1 MSIFSNYSDFK
12 YIYPPRAES
21 AIDPKLLKDIGESW
35 IAQPKYNGSC
45 TVLFINGHADYKL
58 YNRHAEPLTLQ
69 QPINYTALNDSEK
82 YMVLCG
88 EYLNKNKTGENGLP
102 FNHKFIIWDI
112 LVWKGEYLLGTSV
125 EERLTILY
133 TLFGSSRGHIS
144 EKGMHLFN
152 HLHTTPLHDVF
163 MAPSYQ
169 HSFKNLF
176 DELIQTDLYE
186 GLVLKKKNAR
196 LDLGLREKNNGAWQF
211 KARKG
216 TRNYQF

>member
-1 MSIFSNYSDFK
+1 MSIFSAYNEFR

-21 AIDPKLLKDIGESW
+21 AIDPTYLNNMGDAW

-45 TVLFINGHADYKL
+45 AVLFIKGYEEYRICNRNG
-58 YNRHAEPLTLQ
+58 EPLTLQ
-69 QPINYTALNDSEK
+69 MPIRYTELNDSSK

-88 EYLNKNKTGENGLP
+88 EYLNKNKIGEGGAP

-112 LVWKGEYLLGTSV
+112 LVWKGEYLVGKTV
-125 EERLTILY
+125 EERLHILY
-133 TLFGSSRGHIS
+133 NLFGSSRGFVS
-144 EKGMHLFN
+144 DKGIALFN
-152 HLHTTPLHDVF
+152 HLHTTQVKDVF

-169 HSFKNLF
+169 NNFKGLY

-186 GLVLKKKNAR
+186 GIVLKRKSAK
-196 LDLGLREKNNGAWQF
+196 LEVGSREKNNSAWQV

-216 TRNYQF
+216 TKNYSF